1 MTEAEE
7 LTLQRF
13 AAIMRGAAKD
23 IPRFLA
29 MREHIFTRLDP
40 PHYLEMLAHFDRGAM
55 PGPGALKWTARSLEA
70 IDNNDGLWTFDC
82 IPRFMRTEKQIMYRW
97 LHP

>member
-40 PHYLEMLAHFDRGAM
+40 PPTSKCSRTSIAEPCRVR
-55 PGPGALKWTARSLEA
+55 AR
-70 IDNNDGLWTFDC
+70 
-82 IPRFMRTEKQIMYRW
+82 
-97 LHP
+97 